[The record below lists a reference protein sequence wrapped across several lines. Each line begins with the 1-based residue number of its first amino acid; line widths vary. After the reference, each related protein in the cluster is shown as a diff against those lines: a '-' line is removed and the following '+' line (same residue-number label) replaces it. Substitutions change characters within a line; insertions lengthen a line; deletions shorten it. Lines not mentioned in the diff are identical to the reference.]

1 MNPYKT
7 LEKKV
12 ISENPWW
19 RYCRHQTE
27 FPSGKEG
34 PYHFVETNGSA
45 MIVPVTDEGK
55 FLLVR
60 QYRYLG
66 DRDSLE
72 FPCGGLKDGATFEET
87 ALHELVEETGFEP
100 GNLETV
106 GQFNPCNGLIKE
118 TCMVYLAKNLTYV
131 GARPD
136 ETESFELEQLAAS
149 EIDALI
155 KDGTIWDGMTMAA
168 WMLAKCA
175 FTK

>member
-1 MNPYKT
+1 MKRYKT

-12 ISENPWW
+12 VYENPWW
-19 RYCRHQTE
+19 CYGHDRIE
-27 FPSGKEG
+27 LPSGKAGE
-34 PYHFVETNGSA
+34 YHFVETNGSA
-45 MIVPVTDEGK
+45 MIVPVTEEGG

-66 DRDSLE
+66 DRESLE
-72 FPCGGLKDGATFEET
+72 FPCGGVKNGATFQET
-87 ALHELVEETGFEP
+87 AFHELIEETGFNP
-100 GNLETV
+100 GKLKEL

-118 TCMVYLAKNLTYV
+118 TCKIYLAENLTYV

-136 ETESFELEQLAAS
+136 ETESFDIERLTAQ

-168 WMLAKCA
+168 WMIAKLA
-175 FTK
+175 F